1 MILTVR
7 RASGFPIIIE
17 DIEQKVMDELE
28 AQGEWQQLEELE
40 RLLRKE
46 DALKELK
53 VEAEKLVEIRV
64 FLDSIKHYGPITVN
78 FEKGTI
84 VVQDQGSEVC

>member
-1 MILTVR
+1 MIFTVR

-40 RLLRKE
+40 RLLRQE

-53 VEAEKLVEIRV
+53 VEVEKLEEILI
-64 FLDSIKHYGPITVN
+64 FLQSVRHEGSITLNFVKKTVV
-78 FEKGTI
+78 I
-84 VVQDQGSEVC
+84 QDQGEDVC